1 MNLRFAFKQDCDQN
15 LLKYKDIK
23 IHMLY
28 AGLTNGPSFERDV
41 VLYELRLFS
50 LYFVQEGKYINFSN
64 KYGNFEETN
73 LVQMVMV

>member
-1 MNLRFAFKQDCDQN
+1 M
-15 LLKYKDIK
+15 LKYKDIK

-28 AGLTNGPSFERDV
+28 AGLQMGPLLREMLF
-41 VLYELRLFS
+41 LYEPHLFS

-73 LVQMVMV
+73 MAQWQWFNNWQLQLNK